1 MASLRKR
8 RGKWYIR
15 IRFNGKEKCIP
26 THTSIKRDAKIQ
38 LKDFQLNETQV
49 KLGLQESL
57 VYDRITLK
65 DCIRYFEV
73 NYPAEKG
80 IQLSTMDSYRL
91 GLKDLAYCFSYIR
104 KYSEL
109 NEQQFPALVAYLKS
123 RYNPTTVNIRL
134 RGIRTFLNYLVSKG
148 YVKELPFKVK
158 QIKIDRPL
166 PKFLKPE
173 ELENIYKLVPTDT
186 LLPVFKTFETTGM
199 RLAELSNSRR
209 EGDFIYVEKSK
220 GRKER
225 IIAIPKKNI
234 IDYDRAKEL
243 NYDRHYISHK
253 FTYYA
258 KLAGIKNKTLHSLR
272 HTFALNTLLR
282 CNNIQLVKE
291 ALGHSSLSVTE
302 IYLRFPVDYL
312 KQVFSNQLE
321 NQNTTFEMT
330 GNA

>member
-26 THTSIKRDAKIQ
+26 THTSIKRDAEIQ
-38 LKDFQLNETQV
+38 LKQFQLNETQV

-57 VYDRITLK
+57 VYERITLN
-65 DCIRYFEV
+65 DCIQYFEV

-80 IQLSTMDSYRL
+80 IQSSTMDSYRL
-91 GLKDLAYCFSYIR
+91 GLKDLADCFSYIR

-109 NEQQFPALVAYLKS
+109 NEQQYPALVAFLK
-123 RYNPTTVNIRL
+123 RNYNPTTVNIRL
-134 RGIRTFLNYLVSKG
+134 RGIRTFFNYIVSKG
-148 YVKELPFKVK
+148 YIKELPFKVT
-158 QIKIDRPL
+158 QIKMDRPL
-166 PKFLKPE
+166 PKFLNPE
-173 ELENIYKLVPTDT
+173 ELNKIYKLVPADT
-186 LLPVFKTFETTGM
+186 LLPVFRTYETTGM

-225 IIAIPKKNI
+225 IIAIPKDNI
-234 IDYDRAKEL
+234 SDYDIAKEL
-243 NYDRHYISHK
+243 NYNRHYISHK

-258 KLAGIKNKTLHSLR
+258 KLAGIEGRSLHSLR
-272 HTFALNTLLR
+272 HTFALNTLLK

-291 ALGHSSLSVTE
+291 ALGHSTVSMTE
-302 IYLRFPVDYL
+302 VYLKFPTDYL
-312 KQVFSNQLE
+312 KQVFSNQQE
-321 NQNTTFEMT
+321 NQNVTFEQI